1 MIKIKGL
8 QKSFNDLKVI
18 NNIDLDIS
26 PGSVVVIIGPSGS
39 GKSTFLRCLNGLE
52 IPNKG
57 TIEIDGL
64 QLDFSKKVTQKQILD
79 LRRRTGMV
87 FQNYALFP
95 HLTVME
101 NIIEGLIT
109 VKKLSKRDVIQI
121 GEKLLEK
128 VGLLTHKYYYPAQ
141 LSGGQ
146 EQRVAIARALA
157 MDPKVM
163 LFDEPTSALDPEL
176 VTEVLKVM
184 KDLANEGMTMVI
196 VTHEMK
202 FAEEVANEIVFIDE
216 GVIIEHGP
224 PSLIFHNPKIE
235 RTKKFLSL
243 IQ

>member
-1 MIKIKGL
+1 MIKIRGL

-18 NNIDLDIS
+18 NNIDIDIS

-57 TIEIDGL
+57 IIELDGL

-95 HLTVME
+95 HLTVIE
-101 NIIEGLIT
+101 NIIEGLVT
-109 VKKLSKRDVIQI
+109 VKKLPKSDAIKI

-128 VGLLTHKYYYPAQ
+128 VGLLTHKNYYPAQ

-202 FAEEVANEIVFIDE
+202 FAEEVANEIIFIDE

>member
-1 MIKIKGL
+1 M
-8 QKSFNDLKVI
+8 
-18 NNIDLDIS
+18 
-26 PGSVVVIIGPSGS
+26 
-39 GKSTFLRCLNGLE
+39 
-52 IPNKG
+52 
-57 TIEIDGL
+57 
-64 QLDFSKKVTQKQILD
+64 TQKQIID

-95 HLTVME
+95 HLTVIE
-101 NIIEGLIT
+101 NIIEGLII
-109 VKKLSKRDVIQI
+109 VKKLPKIEAIKI

-128 VGLLTHKYYYPAQ
+128 VGLLTHKDYYPSQ

-176 VTEVLKVM
+176 VNEVLKVM

-202 FAEEVANEIVFIDE
+202 FAEEVANEVVFFDE

-224 PSLIFHNPKIE
+224 PSLIFHNPKKE

>member
-128 VGLLTHKYYYPAQ
+128 VGLLTHKDYYPAQ